1 MCAGEA
7 HHHGE
12 EDDAGES
19 RRGPKADRRAAP
31 SRGSARKRGDDP
43 DAMMPIEGP
52 LVSTH
57 GGCRG
62 SERTCQPVQTMLP
75 AAGDHG
81 RSSWDRRSPARVCV
95 HSSTTHCSAPRTGQC
110 QQPLPLPSAS
120 PLPRLPTMVLIR
132 WKGRA
137 KVAQMWSPN
146 SGVLVK
152 FSQFSHYTAPPRAHP
167 SAGSPSGSA
176 APGLSQVPSTRSR
189 GCSIIASEVIL
200 SPGWSPSLFALYC

>member
-1 MCAGEA
+1 
-7 HHHGE
+7 
-12 EDDAGES
+12 
-19 RRGPKADRRAAP
+19 
-31 SRGSARKRGDDP
+31 
-43 DAMMPIEGP
+43 MPIEGP

-110 QQPLPLPSAS
+110 QQPLRPHRSLP
-120 PLPRLPTMVLIR
+120 PT
-132 WKGRA
+132 A

-146 SGVLVK
+146 SGVLSQSVSQLFHFTVPPRAHPGVLVK

-189 GCSIIASEVIL
+189 GYSIIASEVIL

>member
-1 MCAGEA
+1 
-7 HHHGE
+7 
-12 EDDAGES
+12 
-19 RRGPKADRRAAP
+19 
-31 SRGSARKRGDDP
+31 
-43 DAMMPIEGP
+43 MMPIEGP

-120 PLPRLPTMVLIR
+120 PLPRLPTMVLNR

-146 SGVLVK
+146 SGVLSQSVSQLFHFTVPPRAHPGVLVK